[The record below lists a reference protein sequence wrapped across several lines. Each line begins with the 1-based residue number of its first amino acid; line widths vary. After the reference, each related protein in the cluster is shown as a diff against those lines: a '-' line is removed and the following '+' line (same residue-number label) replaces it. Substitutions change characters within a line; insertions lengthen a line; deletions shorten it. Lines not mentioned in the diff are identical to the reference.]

1 MQLHLET
8 DELDLLANLLM
19 NPVGENP
26 HSPLDDRLL
35 EMVLARDLRFDSDE
49 LERVAAV
56 LATYEHSLKDAL
68 DRESN
73 ASRKAEMQQRL
84 ALLERTL
91 ERVEEIFV
99 MI

>member
-8 DELDLLANLLM
+8 DELNLLANLLM
-19 NPVGENP
+19 NPAGETP
-26 HSPLDDRLL
+26 HSQLDDRLL

-49 LERVAAV
+49 LERVTALLAAEKHSLRAAV
-56 LATYEHSLKDAL
+56 A
-68 DRESN
+68 REAN
-73 ASRKAEMQQRL
+73 PSRKAEMQQRL

-91 ERVEEIFV
+91 EKVEEIFV

>member
-8 DELDLLANLLM
+8 DELNLLANLLM
-19 NPVGENP
+19 NPAGETP
-26 HSPLDDRLL
+26 HSQLDDRLL

-49 LERVAAV
+49 LERATALLAAEKHSLRAAV
-56 LATYEHSLKDAL
+56 A
-68 DRESN
+68 REAN
-73 ASRKAEMQQRL
+73 PSRKAEMQQRL

-91 ERVEEIFV
+91 EKVEEIFV